1 MFMKAQSGGVGAIV
15 ENIMVELETSPEVEV
30 DLNPIV
36 VDVSDDIVVTLDQP
50 VDVEVDV
57 G

>member
-1 MFMKAQSGGVGAIV
+1 MKAQSGGVATIV